1 MLRNFRRSS
10 ILRPRRK
17 LDKWLNN
24 NRCVLCTSATKSRP
38 WCDAC
43 LGSLPGWASEPPRF
57 PGLDNIT
64 IGYRYE
70 YPIDRLIQAA
80 KYRRN
85 FLLATAM
92 ASLLPLPDN
101 LSASTVLYPVPVS
114 KWRLQRRGFNQTR
127 VFADSI
133 KRHKGCPIDEVSIHK
148 RLWLEDQSALNARA
162 RKRNAKKLFIG
173 KFTKAAAQHAV
184 IIDDVIT
191 TGATVSTLAR
201 LLRAHGAERIDVIA
215 LSAVA

>member
-1 MLRNFRRSS
+1 MRNFSRSS
-10 ILRPRRK
+10 ILRRGGI
-17 LDKWLNN
+17 LDNWLDN
-24 NRCVLCTSATKSRP
+24 NRCVLCTNTTNTNP

-43 LGSLPGWASEPPRF
+43 LGSLPAWTREPPRF
-57 PGLDNIT
+57 PGLDNVT

-92 ASLLPLPDN
+92 ATLLPLTDN
-101 LSASTVLYPVPVS
+101 LSARTVLYPVPVS

-133 KRHKGCPIDEVSIHK
+133 KRQIGCSIDEVSIHK
-148 RLWLEDQSALNARA
+148 RSWLKDQSALDARA
-162 RKRNAKKLFIG
+162 RKCNARKLFIG
-173 KFTKAAAQHAV
+173 KFSKAAAQHAV

-215 LSAVA
+215 LSAVT